1 LNARSNASSSV
12 SAPTSSAVSMKRLD
26 CAGSSGFGAGLRPII
41 GIISSIDGAGQR
53 GAPCPEDNRMS
64 GIIYIL
70 TNAAMPGLIK
80 IGKTSGD
87 VADRIR
93 ALDRTETPLPFECFY
108 AAEVTDV
115 DKVERA
121 IHEAFGDHRVRKN
134 REFFK
139 ISPDKPKAIIELLCI
154 KNVTPGIELFTES
167 DDKEALDEA
176 KKRRA
181 VFRFPMVGLG
191 PGTILRSVFDDT
203 ITCAVKD
210 DRWIEFRGKE
220 HSLSSS
226 ALEIAHEK
234 GLGWSAVA
242 GPDYWK
248 YEGKTLSE
256 LRDEKTMQEESPT

>member
-1 LNARSNASSSV
+1 MAYLLERPFQGFAVFIRTDVLRSVDEPLGLGWIVGFWYWFASHDG
-12 SAPTSSAVSMKRLD
+12 M
-26 CAGSSGFGAGLRPII
+26 
-41 GIISSIDGAGQR
+41 ISSIEGAVQWKR
-53 GAPCPEDNRMS
+53 DNDAPEGNEMS
-64 GIIYIL
+64 GIVYVL

-93 ALDRTETPLPFECFY
+93 QLDRTETPLPFECFY
-108 AAEVTDV
+108 AAEVADAE
-115 DKVERA
+115 KVEKA

-139 ISPDKPKAIIELLCI
+139 LSPDRPKAIIELLCI
-154 KNVTPGIELFTES
+154 KNVTPGIEVFTEA
-167 DDKEALDEA
+167 DDKEAVDEA

-181 VFRFPMVGLG
+181 VFKFQMVGLG
-191 PGTILRSVFDDT
+191 PGTVLQSVFDDT
-203 ITCAVKD
+203 ITCIVKD
-210 DRWIEFRGKE
+210 GRWVEFRGKE

-256 LRDEKTMQEESPT
+256 LR

>member
-1 LNARSNASSSV
+1 
-12 SAPTSSAVSMKRLD
+12 M
-26 CAGSSGFGAGLRPII
+26 G
-41 GIISSIDGAGQR
+41 
-53 GAPCPEDNRMS
+53 
-64 GIIYIL
+64 GIIYVL

-87 VADRIR
+87 VADRIKQ
-93 ALDRTETPLPFECFY
+93 LDTTSLPLPFECFY
-108 AAEVTDV
+108 AAEVADV

-121 IHEAFGDHRVRKN
+121 IHEAFGDHRIRKN

-139 ISPDKPKAIIELLCI
+139 ISPDKPKAIIDLLCI
-154 KNVTPGIELFTES
+154 KNVTPGFELFTES
-167 DDKEALDEA
+167 DDKEALGEA

-181 VFRFPMVGLG
+181 VFSFPMVGLG
-191 PGTILRSVFDDT
+191 PGTVLQSVFDDA
-203 ITCAVKD
+203 ITCAVQG
-210 DRWIEFRGKE
+210 DRWVEFRGE
-220 HSLSSS
+220 QHSLSSS

-256 LRDEKTMQEESPT
+256 LRDEKTLEQESST